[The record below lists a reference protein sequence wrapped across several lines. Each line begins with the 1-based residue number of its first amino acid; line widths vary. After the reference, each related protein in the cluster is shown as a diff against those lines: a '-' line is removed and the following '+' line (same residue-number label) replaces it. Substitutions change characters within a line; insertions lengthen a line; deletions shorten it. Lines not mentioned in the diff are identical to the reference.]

1 MLPLAVILKGLG
13 HRVSGSDRSFDQGR
27 TPEKFGWIQAQGI
40 TLFPQDGSGVSRDI
54 DAIVVSKAVE
64 DTVPDIAAAKAA
76 GIPILQRAELLTA
89 IFNAA
94 GLRIAVSG
102 TSGKTTTTG
111 MIAFL
116 LKESG
121 RDPTVMN
128 GGIFLN
134 YRADNPYATAFVGR
148 GDVFVTEVDESDGID
163 IVRRYTPDIAVVH
176 NVTLDHQ
183 PMEELRAMF
192 SAFLHETR
200 DAALN
205 ADDPLVM
212 ELAQTFTGRRMTYG
226 MQADADLTA
235 RDIRHH
241 PDGVSATLR
250 FRGGAAAL
258 RLNLPGAHNVSNAL
272 AAITACIMAGMALDE
287 CADILSRFKGIKR
300 RMEVV
305 GSAKGITV
313 MDDFAHNP
321 DKIAA
326 TLSAL
331 KQFPGRAVIFFQ
343 PHGYGFLKVV
353 GAEVAE
359 AFAQG
364 LKKDDLLYMV
374 EPLYMGGTVDRSV
387 TGADIAAQIQNLGG
401 NARIMPGRDA
411 VRDAIIAA
419 ARKGDR
425 IIVMG
430 ARDDTL
436 SDFAQGI
443 LESL

>member
-1 MLPLAVILKGLG
+1 MLPLAVILKGMG
-13 HRVSGSDRSFDQGR
+13 HRVSGSDRSYDQGR
-27 TPEKFGWIQAQGI
+27 MPEKFAWIAAQGI
-40 TLFPQDGSGVSRDI
+40 ALFPQDGSGITKDI
-54 DAIVVSKAVE
+54 DAVVVSKAVE

-76 GIPILQRAELLTA
+76 DIPILQRAELLTA
-89 IFNAA
+89 LFNAS

-134 YRADNPYATAFVGR
+134 YMTENPYATAFVGQ
-148 GDVFVTEVDESDGID
+148 GDAFVTEVDESDGID
-163 IVRRYTPDIAVVH
+163 IVRRYTPDIAVMH

-212 ELAQTFTGRRMTYG
+212 DLAQGFTGQRITYG
-226 MQADADLTA
+226 MQADAGLTA

-250 FRGGAAAL
+250 YKGETAAL
-258 RLNLPGAHNVSNAL
+258 RLKLPGAHNISNAL
-272 AAITACIMAGMALDE
+272 AALAACIMAGMNLYE
-287 CADILSRFKGIKR
+287 CADIISRFNGIKR

-305 GSAKGITV
+305 GNAKGITV

-331 KQFPGRAVIFFQ
+331 KQFPGRVIIFFQ
-343 PHGYGFLKVV
+343 PHGYGFLKMV

-364 LKKDDLLYMV
+364 LEKDDLLYMV
-374 EPLYMGGTVDRSV
+374 EPLYLGGTVDKSV
-387 TGADIAAQIQNLGG
+387 TGADIAAKIQDNGG

-436 SDFAQGI
+436 SDFARGV
-443 LESL
+443 LVSL